1 MGKVHISPPKTVESG
16 PVTVESPFPE
26 PEEKVDTTEA
36 EMSEFEEA
44 ETVQMGSE
52 TPTVQYT
59 ASVTEAP
66 TITPPLRQQ
75 PQVTAGGRGRGWRRR
90 PQFQVSVP
98 SSVPSLDIF
107 PTKPRSEITFG
118 EFSGGQVSS
127 GESVT
132 VQGGHRQFPGGH
144 AEFQAGRVSS
154 IGDISEMQGGFV
166 TTAGESERE
175 HYPSEVEVG
184 DSDREPAT
192 AVFTQPAQP
201 LPPTSAS
208 EEEAVTDTPPLEQ
221 LPQVHPT
228 AVASPVRPPP
238 PVPIQI
244 LPVVRPPT
252 SAEEEKLDQGVP
264 EFPPVTPAPAVVEPP
279 KKKKKKKRF
288 RRTRPIQEEKTEGKV
303 PEVPP
308 VRPEPVETDVDPPGK
323 KKKKKK
329 TVRPG
334 FNPPQ
339 PSSPSSGGSGWTDP
353 RWTTAESETDRPP
366 RRIIEEEH
374 IVYPPRRRPPRQR
387 SESDDIFPTRVRPHV
402 GLTFTEPPRRERE
415 RPVELTFSQIQH
427 RRYQRPVSY
436 THLRAHET

>member
-1 MGKVHISPPKTVESG
+1 M
-16 PVTVESPFPE
+16 
-26 PEEKVDTTEA
+26 
-36 EMSEFEEA
+36 
-44 ETVQMGSE
+44 
-52 TPTVQYT
+52 
-59 ASVTEAP
+59 
-66 TITPPLRQQ
+66 
-75 PQVTAGGRGRGWRRR
+75 
-90 PQFQVSVP
+90 P

-144 AEFQAGRVSS
+144 AEFQGGRVSS
-154 IGDISEMQGGFV
+154 IGDVSELEGGFV
-166 TTAGESERE
+166 TTEGESERAN
-175 HYPSEVEVG
+175 YPSAVEVG

-192 AVFTQPAQP
+192 GTYTQPPQP
-201 LPPTSAS
+201 LPATSVEATDV

-308 VRPEPVETDVDPPGK
+308 VRPEPVETDVDPPK
-323 KKKKKK
+323 
-329 TVRPG
+329 
-334 FNPPQ
+334 
-339 PSSPSSGGSGWTDP
+339 
-353 RWTTAESETDRPP
+353 
-366 RRIIEEEH
+366 
-374 IVYPPRRRPPRQR
+374 RRR
-387 SESDDIFPTRVRPHV
+387 
-402 GLTFTEPPRRERE
+402 RR
-415 RPVELTFSQIQH
+415 LG
-427 RRYQRPVSY
+427 PVSI
-436 THLRAHET
+436 LRSPAARLRGVVGGPIRGGRRLNPRPTDHHVE